1 MKNLTQFLK
10 ESVVVEAKV
19 KYFMTTDHYNPETL
33 YIIEN
38 PSQNTLDQLNNADW
52 NAEELENPSNVEL
65 IAWNDESFNQ
75 CGGANNLSAFK
86 KNVLSS
92 IEDSLE
98 EYGYGD
104 EDEVEEVNAG
114 YMYINPMVPLKV
126 FKKNPWQYFET
137 TIKNSLVNGD
147 SNFCRAIIDMKKKSV
162 ILGGKNEIVF
172 LTDKE
177 ARKVIFGL

>member
-19 KYFMTTDHYNPETL
+19 KYFMATDYYNPSTL

-38 PSQNTLDQLNNADW
+38 PSQNTLDQLRNADW
-52 NAEELENPSNVEL
+52 VSEELENSSAVEL
-65 IAWNDESFNQ
+65 IAWKEGSFMQ
-75 CGGANNLSAFK
+75 YGGANNLSAFK
-86 KNVLSS
+86 KDVLSS
-92 IEDSLE
+92 IEDSLK
-98 EYGYGD
+98 EYGYED

-137 TIKNSLVNGD
+137 VIKNSWVNGD
-147 SNFCRAIIDMKKKSV
+147 SNYCRAIVDLKKKTV
-162 ILGGKNEIVF
+162 LMCGKNEIVF